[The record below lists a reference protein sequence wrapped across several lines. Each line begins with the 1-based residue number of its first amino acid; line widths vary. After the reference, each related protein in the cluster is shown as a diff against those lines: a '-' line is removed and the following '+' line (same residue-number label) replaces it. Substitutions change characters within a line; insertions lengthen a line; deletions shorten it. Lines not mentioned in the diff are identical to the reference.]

1 MFSFFKKRKKK
12 AKAAQS
18 AAVRA
23 QALENMRGARE
34 RLGDETIQQIA
45 AALRERENSPVKKA
59 EQEIRQYDKGR
70 IADNIKALI
79 DDK

>member
-59 EQEIRQYDKGR
+59 EQEICQYDKGR